1 MVRRAVQLLEA
12 DEKLSELKNLL
23 GYFATFVL
31 STTTVQ
37 EIMNWE
43 MMVFRESPLGQD
55 ILQTGKQEE
64 AQRMLLRLLQYRFG
78 QVPESVE
85 ATLQGLKTDELEE
98 LGEALFRVN
107 SLEEFT
113 SSVPIAAANGSAT

>member
-1 MVRRAVQLLEA
+1 M

-55 ILQTGKQEE
+55 MMKEE
-64 AQRMLLRLLQYRFG
+64 AQRMLLRLIQRLFG
-78 QVPESVE
+78 DVSESIQ
-85 ATLQGLKTDELEE
+85 ANLQGLSTEE
-98 LGEALFRVN
+98 IEGLVDVAVTVN
-107 SLEEFT
+107 SLEEFI
-113 SSVPIAAANGSAT
+113 SSIPVAAANGSAT